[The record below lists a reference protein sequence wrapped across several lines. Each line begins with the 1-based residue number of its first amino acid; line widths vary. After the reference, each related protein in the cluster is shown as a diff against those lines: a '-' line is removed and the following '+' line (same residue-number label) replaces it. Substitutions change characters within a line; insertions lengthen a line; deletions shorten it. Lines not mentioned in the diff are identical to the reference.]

1 MTESLEEMWN
11 RLSLTE
17 EEQNEVVVEKEW
29 VDDGAEVGNKSL
41 LGKLLL
47 RRSVNIEAM
56 RLVFLKIW
64 RIKSGMT
71 IRGGWRE
78 AVFILF

>member
-29 VDDGAEVGNKSL
+29 VDDGAEVGNKCL
-41 LGKLLL
+41 LEKLLL
-47 RRSVNIEAM
+47 
-56 RLVFLKIW
+56 
-64 RIKSGMT
+64 
-71 IRGGWRE
+71 
-78 AVFILF
+78 